1 MKNILL
7 LGATGS
13 IGDSV
18 LSVIKQN
25 SDSLNLYGIAAGKNT
40 EKAAAIIKNFSPK
53 NIFIEDIA
61 AYDFIS
67 SSFPNQNILN
77 SDKELLDLISD
88 NKVDIVVSAIV
99 GFAGLKASL
108 MAVNAGKIVLI
119 ANKES
124 IVAAGDILMPLA
136 KSKGAQIIPIDSEHN
151 AIFQCLPADKS
162 TTDVSKI
169 IITAS
174 GGPFLDIPLSK
185 LNNIS
190 PKEALKHPNWE
201 MGSKISI
208 DSATLV
214 NKCLELIEARYLF
227 DLNEKLF
234 DLVIHPQSIIHSI
247 VTYIDGSSI
256 SQMSNPNMEVP
267 IANALS
273 DIRKVPIAFKEL
285 DFSNLKLSFQEFP
298 SDRSKLENLAREIC
312 NTGGSSGLV
321 FNAANE
327 VAVES
332 FLNNQLKFSQIYDV
346 IYRTF
351 DLIPLSNPQDIETLN
366 ELNNEARIE
375 AKKVIKS
382 IT

>member
-61 AYDFIS
+61 AYNFIS

-77 SDKELLDLISD
+77 SDQELLDLISD

-124 IVAAGDILMPLA
+124 IVVAGDILMPLA

>member
-40 EKAAAIIKNFSPK
+40 EKAAAIIKDFSPK

-61 AYDFIS
+61 AYDLIS
-67 SSFPNQNILN
+67 SSFPDQNILN
-77 SDKELLDLISD
+77 SDQELQDIISD

>member
-77 SDKELLDLISD
+77 SDQELLDLISD

-327 VAVES
+327 IAVES
-332 FLNNQLKFSQIYDV
+332 FLNNQLNFSQIYDV